1 MFQRWLIGPGLL
13 CLIVLI
19 APACNERNEQTSKAP
34 SVKNSQMMR
43 GQEIYLQKCA
53 TCHGTGLSGAPKFRN
68 KEAWA
73 PRITQGMDH
82 LVQSAIEGKGNMPAQ
97 GGKTGLGEEKIR
109 AATFYM
115 VENSK

>member
-1 MFQRWLIGPGLL
+1 MFRRWLIGPGFL

-19 APACNERNEQTSKAP
+19 APACNEQNEQASKAP
-34 SVKNSQMMR
+34 SVQNSQMMR

-73 PRITQGMDH
+73 SRINQGMDH
-82 LVQSAIEGKGNMPAQ
+82 LVQSVIEGKGNMPAQ
-97 GGKTGLGEEKIR
+97 GGKTGLGDEKIR
-109 AATFYM
+109 AAISYM

>member
-1 MFQRWLIGPGLL
+1 MFRRWLIGPGLL

-34 SVKNSQMMR
+34 SIQNSQMMR
-43 GQEIYLQKCA
+43 GQEIYLPKCA
-53 TCHGTGLSGAPKFRN
+53 TCHGTRLSGAPMFRD

-73 PRITQGMDH
+73 SRITQGMDH

-97 GGKTGLGEEKIR
+97 GGKTGLGDEKIR
-109 AATFYM
+109 AATIYM

>member
-1 MFQRWLIGPGLL
+1 
-13 CLIVLI
+13 
-19 APACNERNEQTSKAP
+19 
-34 SVKNSQMMR
+34 MMR

-53 TCHGTGLSGAPKFRN
+53 ACHGTGLSGAPKFRD

-97 GGKTGLGEEKIR
+97 GGKTGLGDEKIR
-109 AATFYM
+109 AAIGYM